1 MYIIGFSLFVGS
13 IAFVIGL
20 FLLFAP
26 GILKRVNELSAR
38 MIARVD
44 TLAFSYR
51 IGLGV
56 SLILVSLFM
65 FFMAYYYAKRYH

>member
-1 MYIIGFSLFVGS
+1 MYIISFSLFVGF
-13 IAFVIGL
+13 IAFAIGL

-26 GILKRVNELSAR
+26 GALKRVNELSAR
-38 MIARVD
+38 MIARID